1 MEEIL
6 SRIRKIHLIGVGGA
20 GMSGLAML
28 LKDKGYLVSGS
39 DVKESFYFGKVKE
52 AGIEVFL
59 GHSERNLDGV
69 ELVCYS
75 SAIREDNIEIMAA
88 KKRGIPLVKRGKLL
102 GEISKDKKVI
112 AVSGSHGKTT
122 TSALLTH
129 LLNSLGYQPS
139 TFIGAQP
146 LGYSKSSWWGK
157 DFFVIEIDESDGT
170 ILNYYPWIAII
181 TNIDNEH
188 IDFYGDRKNLD
199 KAFREFAYRTKELV
213 IGWADLEPLKSIIQ
227 EVNSL
232 KYGYTSGVDL
242 FAKEINFDGEFTS
255 FSLTIKDKNYSKVKI
270 PLIGE
275 HNVLNALAVIAFFYY
290 LGEDMDKVFS
300 AFISFKGTKRRFEVK
315 DRIEG
320 IAFLEDY
327 AHHPT
332 EVKATIKSAKL
343 LKPERLV
350 VIFQPHRYSRLSY
363 LYQEFAQSFSLC
375 DVLILT
381 DIYSAGEVKPPGFD
395 DEILWKELKQHFNKK
410 CFYFPKDHLVE
421 EVLPLLKEGD
431 LVLALGAGDINILL
445 NDIIEEFKRN
455 KAKVL
460 PS

>member
-213 IGWADLEPLKSIIQ
+213 IGWA
-227 EVNSL
+227 
-232 KYGYTSGVDL
+232 
-242 FAKEINFDGEFTS
+242 
-255 FSLTIKDKNYSKVKI
+255 
-270 PLIGE
+270 
-275 HNVLNALAVIAFFYY
+275 
-290 LGEDMDKVFS
+290 
-300 AFISFKGTKRRFEVK
+300 
-315 DRIEG
+315 
-320 IAFLEDY
+320 
-327 AHHPT
+327 
-332 EVKATIKSAKL
+332 
-343 LKPERLV
+343 
-350 VIFQPHRYSRLSY
+350 
-363 LYQEFAQSFSLC
+363 
-375 DVLILT
+375 
-381 DIYSAGEVKPPGFD
+381 
-395 DEILWKELKQHFNKK
+395 
-410 CFYFPKDHLVE
+410 
-421 EVLPLLKEGD
+421 
-431 LVLALGAGDINILL
+431 
-445 NDIIEEFKRN
+445 
-455 KAKVL
+455 
-460 PS
+460 